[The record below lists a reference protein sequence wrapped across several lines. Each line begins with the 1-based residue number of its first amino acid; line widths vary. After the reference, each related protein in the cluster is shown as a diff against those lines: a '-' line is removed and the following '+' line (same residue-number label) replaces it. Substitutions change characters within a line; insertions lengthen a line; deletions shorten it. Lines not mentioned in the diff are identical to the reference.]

1 MAEQVEARSLA
12 DLNYLAANPP
22 QYPTNPAEKRQDPL
36 TLYIS
41 RVPGTRDVILSTFKP
56 QVKDVTVEDIASSLY
71 YVHFDTPTD
80 DLLVPA
86 GQARSSSSPRSSS
99 ESRSTQI
106 QRKPLPSSAKL
117 AELKDT
123 LVDPATHTTHPA
135 LRQDDSGRG
144 AHVQQP
150 VPQANTHLNPTTPPQ
165 RAREPSTGAIQRK
178 PLGPRP
184 ITNIDSTHKDSPPT
198 TSDEQ
203 PPALPPRPDQ
213 QQNIPGQANFQ
224 PPPASHSV
232 SSKHSS
238 RPPSPAKKTFKPFS
252 LTLIRRDRSS
262 GEQWNVGKIASF
274 QLMNPD
280 QLEEDKHYQ
289 PSPTILIHILT
300 SGYAKF
306 RGMPTRPTLGSGS
319 GDIRSSFDTRPRS
332 AGAISVSRL
341 GEERA
346 AAQGI
351 FERQVRMAY
360 SPSWTANLR
369 RAFDK
374 RRKSVSASSPTSP
387 VRGSSHGRHNS
398 AASAGSSAGG
408 DFDFGDFGGGDAGPV
423 ITQPAPGLKPRGY
436 TFTSPWDGRCE
447 FVTGNGGRSLRCR
460 HILPNYSGN
469 VFNPLASGGE
479 GGGDG
484 EHQRSSSSSHH
495 YHRNNKAGRAVSEL
509 RFNIPTSEL
518 FKERDKR
525 VSMDGARTRD
535 QIGAQLGQ
543 QLDQFQR
550 LVKNATAGATHNK
563 SKGGGYYSSDDDYD
577 PDWRLDM
584 SLGREKAGGGKKGS
598 RAKMGKLIVAEDG
611 LKMLDLVVA
620 ANVGIWWTAWERT
633 LEDDPRSAP

>member
-1 MAEQVEARSLA
+1 MAEPVEARSLA
-12 DLNYLAANPP
+12 EINYLAANPP

-41 RVPGTRDVILSTFKP
+41 RVPGTRDIILSTFKP
-56 QVKDVTVEDIASSLY
+56 RVKDVTADDVASSLY
-71 YVHFDTPTD
+71 YVHFDTPAD
-80 DLLVPA
+80 DLLVPPE
-86 GQARSSSSPRSSS
+86 QARSSSSPRSSS
-99 ESRSTQI
+99 ESRRTQI

-117 AELKDT
+117 AELKDI

-135 LRQDDSGRG
+135 LRQDDSGPG
-144 AHVQQP
+144 AQVQQP
-150 VPQANTHLNPTTPPQ
+150 VPQANTHLNRSTPPQ
-165 RAREPSTGAIQRK
+165 RARELPTGAIQRK
-178 PLGPRP
+178 PLGFRA
-184 ITNIDSTHKDSPPT
+184 IANIDSADKGYPPT
-198 TSDEQ
+198 VLDEQ
-203 PPALPPRPDQ
+203 PPMPPPRPDQ
-213 QQNIPGQANFQ
+213 QENIPRSANIQA
-224 PPPASHSV
+224 PPARHSA
-232 SSKHSS
+232 SKHSG
-238 RPPSPAKKTFKPFS
+238 RPPSPAKKPFKPFS

-289 PSPTILIHILT
+289 PSPTILIHLLT

-306 RGMPTRPTLGSGS
+306 RGMPTRPSLGSGS

-351 FERQVRMAY
+351 FERQVKMAY

-374 RRKSVSASSPTSP
+374 RRKSVGASSPTSP
-387 VRGSSHGRHNS
+387 VRGSGHGRHSS
-398 AASAGSSAGG
+398 AASAGSFGG
-408 DFDFGDFGGGDAGPV
+408 ADFDFGGFGDGDGEPV

-469 VFNPLASGGE
+469 VFNPLVSSGE
-479 GGGDG
+479 GGGHG
-484 EHQRSSSSSHH
+484 EHQRSASSSPHH
-495 YHRNNKAGRAVSEL
+495 HRNNKAARAVSEL
-509 RFNIPTSEL
+509 RFNLPSSEL

-525 VSMDGARTRD
+525 VSMDGARARD
-535 QIGAQLGQ
+535 QIGAHLGH

-550 LVKNATAGATHNK
+550 IVKNATAGTTHNK

-577 PDWRLDM
+577 PDWRLDL
-584 SLGREKAGGGKKGS
+584 SLGREKAGGGKRGS

-633 LEDDPRSAP
+633 FEDEPHPVM

>member
-1 MAEQVEARSLA
+1 MAEHVEARSLTE
-12 DLNYLAANPP
+12 LNYLAANPP

-41 RVPGTRDVILSTFKP
+41 RVPGTRDIILSTFKP
-56 QVKDVTVEDIASSLY
+56 QAKDVTVEDIASALY
-71 YVHFDTPTD
+71 YVHFDTPAD

-86 GQARSSSSPRSSS
+86 NQARSSSSPRSSS
-99 ESRSTQI
+99 ESRNTQI

-135 LRQDDSGRG
+135 LRQDDSGRA
-144 AHVQQP
+144 AHVQPP
-150 VPQANTHLNPTTPPQ
+150 VPQADTHLNPSPPPQ
-165 RAREPSTGAIQRK
+165 RAGELSTGTIPRK
-178 PLGPRP
+178 PLGPSA
-184 ITNIDSTHKDSPPT
+184 IANIDSADKGSPPT
-198 TSDEQ
+198 ALDEQ
-203 PPALPPRPDQ
+203 PPALPPRPNPKE
-213 QQNIPGQANFQ
+213 NIPGQANLQ
-224 PPPASHSV
+224 LPPAAPSV
-232 SSKHSS
+232 SKHSS
-238 RPPSPAKKTFKPFS
+238 RPSSPAKKPFKPFS
-252 LTLIRRDRSS
+252 LTLIRRNWSS
-262 GEQWNVGKIASF
+262 GDQWNVGKIASF
-274 QLMNPD
+274 QLMDPD
-280 QLEEDKHYQ
+280 QVEEDKHYQ

-306 RGMPTRPTLGSGS
+306 RGMPTRPGLGSGS
-319 GDIRSSFDTRPRS
+319 GDIRPSFDARPPS
-332 AGAISVSRL
+332 AGAISISRL

-351 FERQVRMAY
+351 FERQVRMSY

-374 RRKSVSASSPTSP
+374 RRKSVGASSPTSP
-387 VRGSSHGRHNS
+387 VRVPGHGRNS
-398 AASAGSSAGG
+398 SSASAGSFGGG
-408 DFDFGDFGGGDAGPV
+408 DFDFGGFGGGDGGPV

-447 FVTGNGGRSLRCR
+447 FVTGHGGRSLRCR

-469 VFNPLASGGE
+469 VFNPLVSGEE

-484 EHQRSSSSSHH
+484 EHQRSAISSHH
-495 YHRNNKAGRAVSEL
+495 HHRNNKAARPVSEL
-509 RFNIPTSEL
+509 RFNLPSSEL
-518 FKERDKR
+518 FRERDQR
-525 VSMDGARTRD
+525 VSIDGARARD

-550 LVKNATAGATHNK
+550 LVKNAAAGAAHNK
-563 SKGGGYYSSDDDYD
+563 SKGDGHYSSDDDYD

-584 SLGREKAGGGKKGS
+584 SLSREKAGGGKRGS

-633 LEDDPRSAP
+633 LEDEPRPVM

>member
-1 MAEQVEARSLA
+1 MAEPVEARSLA
-12 DLNYLAANPP
+12 ELNYLAANPP

-41 RVPGTRDVILSTFKP
+41 RVPGTRDIILSTFKP
-56 QVKDVTVEDIASSLY
+56 QVKDVTAEDIASSLY
-71 YVHFDTPTD
+71 YIHFDTPAD

-86 GQARSSSSPRSSS
+86 EQARPSSSPRSSS
-99 ESRSTQI
+99 ESRTTHI

-117 AELKDT
+117 AEVKDT

-135 LRQDDSGRG
+135 LRQDVSGRG
-144 AHVQQP
+144 ALVQQP
-150 VPQANTHLNPTTPPQ
+150 VPQANTHFNPSTPPQ
-165 RAREPSTGAIQRK
+165 GAPELSTGAIQRK

-184 ITNIDSTHKDSPPT
+184 KANIDSADKGSPPT
-198 TSDEQ
+198 ALDEQ
-203 PPALPPRPDQ
+203 PPAFRPRPNQ
-213 QQNIPGQANFQ
+213 QENVPGQANSQ
-224 PPPASHSV
+224 PPPAPHSV
-232 SSKHSS
+232 SKHAS
-238 RPPSPAKKTFKPFS
+238 RQPSPAKKPFKPFS

-306 RGMPTRPTLGSGS
+306 RGMPTRPGLGS
-319 GDIRSSFDTRPRS
+319 GDIRRSFETRPRS
-332 AGAISVSRL
+332 AGAISVTRL

-374 RRKSVSASSPTSP
+374 RRKSVGASSPTSP
-387 VRGSSHGRHNS
+387 VRGSGHGRHNS
-398 AASAGSSAGG
+398 AASAGSFGWG
-408 DFDFGDFGGGDAGPV
+408 DLDFGSFGDGDGGPV
-423 ITQPAPGLKPRGY
+423 ITQPGPGLKPRGY

-469 VFNPLASGGE
+469 VFNPLVSGGE
-479 GGGDG
+479 GGGDS
-484 EHQRSSSSSHH
+484 EHQRSANSSHH
-495 YHRNNKAGRAVSEL
+495 HHRNNKAARVVSEL
-509 RFNIPTSEL
+509 RFNLPSSEL

-525 VSMDGARTRD
+525 VSMDGARARD

-550 LVKNATAGATHNK
+550 LVKNAAAAASHNK
-563 SKGGGYYSSDDDYD
+563 GKGGGYYSSDDDHD
-577 PDWRLDM
+577 PDWRLDL
-584 SLGREKAGGGKKGS
+584 SLGREKAGGGKRGS
-598 RAKMGKLIVAEDG
+598 RAKMGKLIIAEDG

-620 ANVGIWWTAWERT
+620 ANVGIWWTTWERT
-633 LEDDPRSAP
+633 FGDEPGPVI